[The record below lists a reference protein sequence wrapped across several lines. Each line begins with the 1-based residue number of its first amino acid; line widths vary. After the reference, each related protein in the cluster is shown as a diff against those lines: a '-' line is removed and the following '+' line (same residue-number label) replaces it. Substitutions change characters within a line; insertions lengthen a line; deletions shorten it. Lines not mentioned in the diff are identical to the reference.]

1 MAIIASGLGRPA
13 ASNAVK
19 SWMIGSLSVETAMTV
34 VTWHALPLP
43 FKIWSVGCLM
53 VDLFIVIREFALH
66 PITNDIKLPKKKK
79 QKNRLGLPCFE

>member
-1 MAIIASGLGRPA
+1 MAIIASGLGKPA

-19 SWMIGSLSVETAMTV
+19 TWMVGSLTIETAMTGCV
-34 VTWHALPLP
+34 WHALPLP

-66 PITNDIKLPKKKK
+66 PMTNEIALPRKKV
-79 QKNRLGLPCFE
+79 KNKIGLPYFE